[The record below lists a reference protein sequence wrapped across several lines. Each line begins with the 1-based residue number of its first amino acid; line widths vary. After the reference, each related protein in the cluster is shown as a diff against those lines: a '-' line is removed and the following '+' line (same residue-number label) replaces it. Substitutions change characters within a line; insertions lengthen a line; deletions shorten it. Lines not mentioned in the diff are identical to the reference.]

1 MSEFIYSLKQSRQEQ
16 ILLLLFISALM
27 LFSYSLGMVLVRPNS
42 TSTLFPEWSAAMAS
56 LWLLAGSLSMML
68 GYLFYWFYR
77 ISQRARHYYAVKGQ
91 LRDLHHHLNQTLRH
105 FLLTEPQRQRLTSEQ
120 DEAEAF
126 TLMKHNM
133 DSVPYRDNQ
142 LLPAV
147 YPFESTLTLRLMMVQ
162 QYEMHIAMIR
172 GLLLQAQQLA
182 QVNWGLH
189 QRHQG
194 QVANLIA
201 LLTINETALVAT
213 QQERWNTL
221 HKVYQPLCQYLERY
235 HQPH

>member
-16 ILLLLFISALM
+16 ILLLLFVSALM
-27 LFSYSLGMVLVRPNS
+27 LFSYSLSTVLVRPS
-42 TSTLFPEWSAAMAS
+42 ATTSLLPEWSATMAS
-56 LWLLAGSLSMML
+56 LWLLAGSLSMMF

-91 LRDLHHHLNQTLRH
+91 LRDLHQHLNQTLRY
-105 FLLTEPQRQRLTSEQ
+105 FLLTPPQQQRLMAQQ

-126 TLMKHNM
+126 TLMQHNM
-133 DSVPYRDNQ
+133 DSAPYRDNQ

-147 YPFESTLTLRLMMVQ
+147 YPYESTLTLRLMMVQ

-194 QVANLIA
+194 QVASLIT
-201 LLTINETALVAT
+201 LLTINDTALAVT

-221 HKVYQPLCQYLERY
+221 HNVYQPLCQYLEHY
-235 HQPH
+235 HQPR